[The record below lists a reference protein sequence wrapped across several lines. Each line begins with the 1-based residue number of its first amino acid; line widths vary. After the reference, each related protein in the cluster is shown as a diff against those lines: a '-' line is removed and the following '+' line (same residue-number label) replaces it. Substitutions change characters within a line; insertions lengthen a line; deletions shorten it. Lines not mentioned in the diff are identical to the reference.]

1 MEETVDTLVSEGF
14 SASLFG
20 LNKEH
25 WLVFKTARSQTDL
38 PAALRPHIEFAGA

>member
-1 MEETVDTLVSEGF
+1 MDTLVSEGF

-25 WLVFKTARSQTDL
+25 LLVFKTARSQTDL
-38 PAALRPHIEFAGA
+38 PAAFAAAHRVRRCVK

>member
-1 MEETVDTLVSEGF
+1 MDTRVSEGF

-25 WLVFKTARSQTDL
+25 LLVFKTARSLTDL
-38 PAALRPHIEFAGA
+38 PAALRPHIESAGA